1 MANFK
6 GWALTNQGTAL
17 LNSLN
22 GLNFT
27 KAMTSISQINLAD
40 IPAMAALLNAQQSAS
55 KMSKSAVN
63 NQARIAMLFTNE
75 NVQTA
80 YSITAVGLYVA
91 NQSNVDTL
99 FAVGVLD
106 QPVQMPAIVTQAS
119 SFGANLLIGISPDQ
133 VTVSVNNVGYALQ
146 QDLQS
151 LTDSTANSFLA
162 VNNQLKTMPTIIQM
176 NNGDA
181 TTLTIAKKYS
191 DDSIATAIAPLAK
204 QSDMTAGDAATLA
217 TAKGYTDQKIGSVD
231 FSNLATKIGPSQ
243 TISAQTTFSG
253 GAYVVSNGT
262 SISLATSF
270 LNNNKNLNDSDLIEG
285 HYNCYGYSLVNAPV
299 TGSVYATLDVRADG
313 GDNTIQTFTDIAKS
327 LVYVRTKRANVWG
340 VWQQL
345 ATASTK
351 VDNAS
356 NADSASKIIPQ
367 LVNGADLNSLNQD
380 GVYVY
385 RQFTTPTNA
394 PSGISGWSTVE
405 VISNSQ
411 YNGVQKLT
419 DTNSGLQWLR
429 VKNDS
434 KWGAWQQLVMGQVP
448 SQPSITISNTKG
460 DFIITPPASSGTFPV
475 TSYNIRYTLNG
486 STSTLT
492 TTSLSGSLNLTFDP
506 NNDKTYTI
514 NVTAINV
521 IGESMPSSTVTLV
534 IPKIDGNVYTLKYDG
549 SATGGLTRA
558 DAAVGLV
565 AGVDGARNDFDNVGP
580 WAKMTKVT
588 DSNGN
593 VFVRIPKTYIRKQ
606 VNGNGQNWSVSL
618 VSPVTIPNGQPLND
632 TSSGW
637 YLPKCFWDFTNN
649 VELPYVDVGAY
660 LATNVNGVLKSQT
673 GVMATVNQNIN
684 QFRQQAKAA
693 GNGSQLID
701 IHITDLLQALFVVE
715 FGVINSQSIMVG
727 ATSNSGQVA
736 NGLADNIKG
745 SSGTGTSSVMS
756 YRGIENLWG
765 NLWQFLDG
773 VNYGSSTTW
782 VCEDSSKYQS
792 DVLSNPYSNVG
803 YIGTSGWSS
812 KLRYDSAHPYLQS
825 SVQNSGN
832 GSNYY
837 ADDTEYPTSQTT
849 IALYGGDWGSGSGAG
864 LFVWSWNGSSSS
876 NAGCGSRLIKKA
888 L

>member
-40 IPAMAALLNAQQSAS
+40 IPVMATLPNAQQSAS

-106 QPVQMPAIVTQAS
+106 QPVQMSAITTQAS
-119 SFGANLLIGISPDQ
+119 SFGANLLIGINPDQ

-181 TTLTIAKKYS
+181 TTLTTAKKYS
-191 DDSIATAIAPLAK
+191 DDSITTATSSLATQTDVANGDAKTLTSANNAANAAIATAIAPLAK
-204 QSDMTAGDAATLA
+204 QTDMVAGDAATLA
-217 TAKGYTDQKIGSVD
+217 NAKGYTDQKIGSVD
-231 FSNLATKIGPSQ
+231 FSNLATKTGPSQ
-243 TISAQTTFSG
+243 IIKTQTTFSG

-313 GDNTIQTFTDIAKS
+313 GDNTVQTFTDVAKS

-340 VWQQL
+340 
-345 ATASTK
+345 
-351 VDNAS
+351 
-356 NADSASKIIPQ
+356 
-367 LVNGADLNSLNQD
+367 
-380 GVYVY
+380 
-385 RQFTTPTNA
+385 
-394 PSGISGWSTVE
+394 
-405 VISNSQ
+405 
-411 YNGVQKLT
+411 
-419 DTNSGLQWLR
+419 
-429 VKNDS
+429 
-434 KWGAWQQLVMGQVP
+434 AWQQLITSSSNQLVQFNSNGQPTINGKVILTGNVP
-448 SQPSITISNTKG
+448 PAPNISAVQTGGKISVTYSTVADQSAPTISYIVYYVNQKNPTNVWHTTFNG
-460 DFIITPPASSGTFPV
+460 SSG
-475 TSYNIRYTLNG
+475 
-486 STSTLT
+486 STVLIDAAK
-492 TTSLSGSLNLTFDP
+492 TTSDGPGNY
-506 NNDKTYTI
+506 NVY
-514 NVTAINV
+514 VTATNMY
-521 IGESMPSSTVTLV
+521 GESQKSNVAV
-534 IPKIDGNVYTLKYDG
+534 VNIPAIDANVYTLEYDG

-565 AGVDGARNDFDNVGP
+565 AGVDGAKNDFDNVGP

-618 VSPVTIPNGQPLND
+618 VAPVNIPGGQNGQSMVD
-632 TSSGW
+632 TASGW
-637 YLPKCFWDFTNN
+637 YRPTLFWDYTNN
-649 VELPYVDVGAY
+649 VELPYVDVAAY
-660 LATNVNGVLKSQT
+660 LATSVNNTLVSKSGLMPT
-673 GVMATVNQNIN
+673 GNLNIN
-684 QFRQQAKAA
+684 QFRQQAVANN
-693 GNGSQLID
+693 NGSTKGYSLID
-701 IHITDLLQALFVVE
+701 YATVDLLTALFVVE
-715 FGVINSQSIMVG
+715 FGTINSQSIMRGYVD
-727 ATSNSGQVA
+727 TNGQQSSILN
-736 NGLADNIKG
+736 NGQSDGIKG
-745 SSGTGTSSVMS
+745 SSGSGPRINNSAVMS
-756 YRGIENLWG
+756 YRGVENTWG
-765 NLWQFLDG
+765 MYLQWIDG
-773 VNYGSSTTW
+773 VNFNNNVPYL
-782 VCEDSSKYQS
+782 CADSSKYQS
-792 DVLSNPYSNVG
+792 DVYANPYKPVG
-803 YIGTSGWSS
+803 YTGVGGWVS
-812 KLRYDSAHPYLQS
+812 KLGLDTNSPMFQV
-825 SVQNSGN
+825 SVQANGASDGSTYYGDYN
-832 GSNYY
+832 WTGSSTLYWGGDLSDGSN
-837 ADDTEYPTSQTT
+837 
-849 IALYGGDWGSGSGAG
+849 AG
-864 LFVWSWNGSSSS
+864 LFYMLWNSSSS
-876 NAGCGSRLIKKA
+876 LAGWGVGSRLIKKA